1 MNQVIETIKS
11 RRSIRKYKS
20 EQISDKDLN
29 EILEAAKYSASG
41 HGYQSTLMVVV
52 QNKDVLAKL
61 SKMNATIMGKEGV
74 DPFYGAPTV
83 VIVFADKTKPTH
95 VSDGALVLGN
105 LMLAAKSLGIG
116 SCWINRAKEEFD
128 SSEGKELMKE
138 WNVDEAYEGI
148 GHLTLGYAESEPK
161 AQPRKED
168 FVRFIR

>member
-61 SKMNATIMGKEGV
+61 SKMNASIMGKEGV

-83 VIVFADKTKPTH
+83 VIVFANKTIPTH

-138 WNVDEAYEGI
+138 WNIDEVYEGI
-148 GHLTLGYAESEPK
+148 GHLTLGYAQSEPK

>member
-20 EQISDKDLN
+20 EQIKDSDLE

-52 QNKDVLAKL
+52 QNKEILAKL
-61 SKMNATIMGKEGV
+61 SKMNASIMGREGI

-105 LMLAAKSLGIG
+105 LMLAAKSLNIG
-116 SCWINRAKEEFD
+116 SCWINRAKEEFE
-128 SSEGKELMKE
+128 SLEGKELMKE
-138 WNVDEAYEGI
+138 WNIDEHFEGI
-148 GHLTLGYAESEPK
+148 GHVTLGYAASEPT
-161 AQPRKED
+161 AAPRKED
-168 FVRFIR
+168 FVRYIR